1 MTLRSKPILMVGILT
16 AIVAIIVGCEKTDS
30 QKTSAPSTSVAP
42 AETTSPAPAPAKTA
56 APAPAPAKAVVAA
69 EPEQKICPVMGG
81 AIDKQCSTTY
91 KGKTVYF
98 CCPMCKPEFE
108 KDPEKYVAKLPQFGG
123 TESK

>member
-1 MTLRSKPILMVGILT
+1 MIIRSLSIQMASILAAVVLGIG
-16 AIVAIIVGCEKTDS
+16 GCEKTES

-42 AETTSPAPAPAKTA
+42 AETAAPAPTQAKATAPSPAPAKTV
-56 APAPAPAKAVVAA
+56 AVA
-69 EPEQKICPVMGG
+69 EPEQKICPVMGN
-81 AIDKQCSTTY
+81 AIDKQCSITY

-108 KDPEKYVAKLPQFGG
+108 KNPEKYVAKLPQFGG